1 MKFTLSQ
8 LAVQMAASLAL
19 SAGFATAAH
28 ADDYTVFTPVTA
40 TTGTQLSGS
49 FSQAIAAAGD
59 FTLTIFAEGAIEFDQ
74 FFTAAAGSGISFTG
88 LTAVVQSSDM
98 DGNPVN
104 DPVALFSSSVS
115 ASNIST
121 VEPDQSASFILY
133 TISGTATAAGTI
145 TGTVLDD
152 TNYTS
157 ASPVP
162 EPSNWALML
171 SGLSL
176 MGFLARRRRQD
187 QI

>member
-1 MKFTLSQ
+1 MKFSLSR

-28 ADDYTVFTPVTA
+28 AADYTVFGIVAP

-59 FTLTIFAEGAIEFDQ
+59 FTLTVYAEGAVEFDQ
-74 FFTAAAGSGISFTG
+74 FFSAAAGSGISFTG

-104 DPVALFSSSVS
+104 DPVALFSSSVT
-115 ASNIST
+115 ASNVST
-121 VEPDQSASFILY
+121 VAHDQSASFILY
-133 TISGTATAAGTI
+133 TITGTATAAGTI

-157 ASPVP
+157 ATPVP
-162 EPSNWALML
+162 EPANWAMML
-171 SGLSL
+171 AGLSL
-176 MGFLARRRRQD
+176 AGFLARRRRQD